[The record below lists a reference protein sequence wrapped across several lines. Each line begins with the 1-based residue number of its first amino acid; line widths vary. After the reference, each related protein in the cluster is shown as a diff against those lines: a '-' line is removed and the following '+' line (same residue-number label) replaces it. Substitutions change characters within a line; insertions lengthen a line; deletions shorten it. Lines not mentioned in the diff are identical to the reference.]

1 MMKKYWG
8 IGVIAILGVN
18 FFTYANAQDFNGI
31 PSYSQTFKEN
41 VQLAVTEHPRTSA
54 ALATRE
60 EQKFREDEAR
70 SALYPQIGVDLS
82 GRHRLLNNFED
93 RFDNIT
99 QRSLRDTAANV
110 SLIGRQL
117 IYDGGSTYSRISSA
131 KHAFTAAHEEYAIEA
146 SAVALA
152 AVDAH
157 YQILFNRIRKEYH
170 AENVMRHREI
180 LDMVNQRFESGRGAN
195 QDVTD
200 SDNIIYIRGA
210 EDDAVTSLGQGWVQE
225 ADFNIYNVY
234 TAGDATLYV
243 DQDIIQTIS

>member
-18 FFTYANAQDFNGI
+18 LFTYANAQDFNGI

-54 ALATRE
+54 ARATRE

-93 RFDNIT
+93 RF
-99 QRSLRDTAANV
+99 
-110 SLIGRQL
+110 
-117 IYDGGSTYSRISSA
+117 
-131 KHAFTAAHEEYAIEA
+131 
-146 SAVALA
+146 
-152 AVDAH
+152 
-157 YQILFNRIRKEYH
+157 
-170 AENVMRHREI
+170 
-180 LDMVNQRFESGRGAN
+180 
-195 QDVTD
+195 
-200 SDNIIYIRGA
+200 DNIIYIRGA